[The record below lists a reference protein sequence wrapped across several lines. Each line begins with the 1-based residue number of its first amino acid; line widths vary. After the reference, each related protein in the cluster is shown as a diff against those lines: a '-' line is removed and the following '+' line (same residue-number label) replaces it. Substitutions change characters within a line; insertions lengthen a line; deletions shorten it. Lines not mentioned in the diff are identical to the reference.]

1 MLRYNIRK
9 SEEMLEKR
17 IKNEII
23 EVNVQKDYRLTEQE
37 LAYLTAKNDSVIVN
51 SNGYELNELGGLLD
65 RANKFNYL
73 QIFIGDQQSGKLITD
88 FN

>member
-1 MLRYNIRK
+1 
-9 SEEMLEKR
+9 MLEKR

-51 SNGYELNELGGLLD
+51 SNGYELNELAGLLD